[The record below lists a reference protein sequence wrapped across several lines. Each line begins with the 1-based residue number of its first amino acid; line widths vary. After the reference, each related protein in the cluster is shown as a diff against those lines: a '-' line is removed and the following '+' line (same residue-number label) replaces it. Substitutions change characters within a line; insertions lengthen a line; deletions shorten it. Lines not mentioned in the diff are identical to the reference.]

1 MYSTI
6 GDVITGKK
14 PARDHA
20 EERIIAIPIGMA
32 ICDIA
37 LGNLTLAR
45 ARQKGAGQPFRLS

>member
-1 MYSTI
+1 VYSTI

-45 ARQKGAGQPFRLS
+45 ARQKGAGQPFILS